1 VIHSASR
8 TATTEVGGGWSHRHR
23 DVSGGKL
30 RPIVFGAVDGLVT
43 NGSLIAGVRGSGLH
57 RTALILTGLAG
68 LVAGAVSMATG
79 EYISVANQNELVAAE
94 AAVERDRHARF
105 PEAEL
110 KELTDVFL
118 GYGVDPDAAAHV
130 AQVINSDPDVALRF
144 HMREELGVDPS
155 SLPSPLAAAV
165 ASLLSCAVGGL
176 VPLLPFLL
184 GSTSLLLALGI
195 VAVALFFGGE
205 AVGRVTG
212 RRLFVSGL
220 RQLGLGVLA
229 IGVAYAIGR
238 LAGSIV

>member
-1 VIHSASR
+1 MGAGLQ
-8 TATTEVGGGWSHRHR
+8 TGAGWNHQHR

-43 NGSLIAGVRGSGLH
+43 NGSLIAGVGGSGLH
-57 RTALILTGLAG
+57 RAALVLTGLAG

-79 EYISVANQNELVAAE
+79 EYISVANQNELVASE

-110 KELTDVFL
+110 AELTDVFL
-118 GYGVDPDAAAHV
+118 SYGVAPDSAAHV

-155 SLPSPLAAAV
+155 ALPSPLVAAV
-165 ASLLSCAVGGL
+165 ASLLSCAAGGL

-195 VAVALFFGGE
+195 VAVALFLGGE

-229 IGVAYAIGR
+229 VGVAYAIGR
-238 LAGSIV
+238 LAGSFV